1 MRKIESQ
8 AFNNLSNLTYLD
20 LSYNK
25 LPTLELNDMCH
36 LPKLQTLN
44 ISGNVQLNLFEMS
57 AVFQNMSELRSLSI
71 GDITNLPSDI
81 FDTLNKLQSL
91 NISGAGLGS
100 NVSRILQSMIM
111 LKVCMSL
118 FKEFQR
124 FFQFEKHMPHSHMA
138 DLNIFN
144 FLPDV
149 KLFPSICLRNFF
161 SKS

>member
-1 MRKIESQ
+1 
-8 AFNNLSNLTYLD
+8 
-20 LSYNK
+20 
-25 LPTLELNDMCH
+25 MCH

-44 ISGNVQLNLFEMS
+44 ISGNVQLNLLELS

-71 GDITNLPSDI
+71 ADITNLPSDI
-81 FDTLNKLQSL
+81 FESLNKLQSL

-100 NVSRILQSMIM
+100 NISRILQPLIM
-111 LKVCMSL
+111 LKVCINLYM
-118 FKEFQR
+118 KFQR
-124 FFQFEKHMPHSHMA
+124 FFFQFEKHMPHSHMA

-149 KLFPSICLRNFF
+149 KLFPSFFLRNFF

>member
-1 MRKIESQ
+1 M
-8 AFNNLSNLTYLD
+8 
-20 LSYNK
+20 
-25 LPTLELNDMCH
+25 PTLELNYMCH

-71 GDITNLPSDI
+71 ADITNLPSDI
-81 FDTLNKLQSL
+81 FETLNKLQSL

-100 NVSRILQSMIM
+100 NISNVLQPLIM
-111 LKVCMSL
+111 LKVCMNPHI
-118 FKEFQR
+118 KFQR
-124 FFQFEKHMPHSHMA
+124 FFNFEKHMLHSHMA

-149 KLFPSICLRNFF
+149 KLFPSIFLRKFF
-161 SKS
+161 FQIIRYAYTYT